1 MSPNTRCK
9 HPPVP
14 TQEDQ
19 RFAGLSI
26 QESTEK
32 PVWKQQQIASVLGER
47 TSVKSCVRGGF
58 QEKSSLT
65 HPGTSP
71 CYAETKIQLGLFGG
85 VWYSAP
91 DEHTSQV
98 LP

>member
-1 MSPNTRCK
+1 MRCRE
-9 HPPVP
+9 PPAL

-19 RFAGLSI
+19 CLAGLSI

-32 PVWKQQQIASVLGER
+32 PLWKQKQIAPVLSER
-47 TSVKSCVRGGF
+47 TSVKSCAGGGF
-58 QEKSSLT
+58 QEKSSLA

-91 DEHTSQV
+91 GEHASQA